1 MKPQKPNPHHH
12 KPANKNSQGV
22 VHYPQTHS
30 NHSGNYVHSNPNHIP
45 VPIVPNQNIPKIQ
58 ITYSNQK
65 DQLKNS
71 GNLELESGGL
81 MGGHF
86 LEKNIHLPLTLLN
99 SKKEDKD
106 KKVVAVIV
114 SFVAGSSYDD
124 LFTTVE
130 QKSMEGT
137 KVLVYSVGAD
147 YI

>member
-1 MKPQKPNPHHH
+1 
-12 KPANKNSQGV
+12 
-22 VHYPQTHS
+22 
-30 NHSGNYVHSNPNHIP
+30 
-45 VPIVPNQNIPKIQ
+45 
-58 ITYSNQK
+58 
-65 DQLKNS
+65 
-71 GNLELESGGL
+71 

-137 KVLVYSVGAD
+137 KVLVYSAGVD